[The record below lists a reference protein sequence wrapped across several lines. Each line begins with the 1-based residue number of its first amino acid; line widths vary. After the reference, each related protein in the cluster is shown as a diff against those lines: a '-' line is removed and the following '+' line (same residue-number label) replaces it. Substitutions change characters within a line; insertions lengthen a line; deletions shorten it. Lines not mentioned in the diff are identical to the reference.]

1 MSLQKIYE
9 TSTHSRVFLYLKY
22 LYLSCYIVIYSD
34 QKIILAS
41 SVEMLRM
48 KIPSL
53 LFSIVPH

>member
-1 MSLQKIYE
+1 MSLWKIYE

-22 LYLSCYIVIYSD
+22 LYLNYYIVIYSD

-41 SVEMLRM
+41 SMEVLRM

-53 LFSIVPH
+53 LFSSVPH

>member
-1 MSLQKIYE
+1 MSLRKIYE

-22 LYLSCYIVIYSD
+22 LYLSYYFVMYSD

-41 SVEMLRM
+41 SVEVLRM